1 MFTAVFTRPSPSR
14 RPLLPGAAAL
24 LVFAVA
30 ASVGMGVGPTAA
42 LTPISPEQI
51 LCTGDHIFAGRV
63 TAVKNTDC
71 RLSPSPQTCKQDRSN
86 DVELTIT
93 VTRLIGARK
102 TAQGL
107 RVGQTITAQSSTY
120 TSPYNTAKFTGQGA
134 LAFRADYD
142 SLLPD
147 AWLHAA
153 YVGQDFIFS
162 GNPTRVSAGVPGRV
176 MVWPPD
182 QAGWVRDTMARPEKL
197 YGGDCALP
205 H

>member
-1 MFTAVFTRPSPSR
+1 MLARPSPCSSPSR
-14 RPLLPGAAAL
+14 RPLLLGAGAL
-24 LVFAVA
+24 FAVVA
-30 ASVGMGVGPTAA
+30 TSVAVGPTAA

-51 LCTGDHIFAGRV
+51 LCTGDYIFAGRV

-71 RLSPSPQTCKQDRSN
+71 RLSPAPETCKQDRSN
-86 DVELTIT
+86 DVELTLT
-93 VTRLIGARK
+93 VTRLMGARK

-107 RVGQTITAQSSTY
+107 RVGQTITARSSTY
-120 TSPYNTAKFTGQGA
+120 ASPYNTAKFSGQGT

-147 AWLHAA
+147 SWLQAG

-162 GNPTRVSAGVPGRV
+162 GNPTRVPARV

-182 QAGWVRDTMARPEKL
+182 QTDWAHDAMTRPEKL

-205 H
+205 L

>member
-1 MFTAVFTRPSPSR
+1 MFAATSHGHSPSR
-14 RPLLPGAAAL
+14 RPLLFGAVAL
-24 LVFAVA
+24 LLIAGGA
-30 ASVGMGVGPTAA
+30 AA

-63 TAVKNTDC
+63 TAVKNMDC
-71 RLSPSPQTCKQDRSN
+71 RLTPSRETCKQDRSN

-102 TAQGL
+102 TAQGI

-162 GNPTRVSAGVPGRV
+162 GNPTRVSAGMPGRV

-182 QAGWVRDTMARPEKL
+182 QADWARDAMTRPERL
-197 YGGDCALP
+197 HGGDCALP
-205 H
+205 L